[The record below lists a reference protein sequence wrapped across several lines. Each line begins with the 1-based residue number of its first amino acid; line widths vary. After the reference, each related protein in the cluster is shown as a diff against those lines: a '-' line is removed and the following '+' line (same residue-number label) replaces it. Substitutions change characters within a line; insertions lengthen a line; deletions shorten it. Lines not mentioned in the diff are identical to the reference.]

1 MQVPTPE
8 KAGPAPSGGLERHD
22 AWHVEEVTSEAL
34 RMEAMPKVL
43 PFQKQHDIFVAAPP
57 LELPRFLPFQSK
69 RQEGE
74 WSGARV
80 RPAVW
85 AAGVVTAVPGNL
97 PGIFGDL
104 PLPSRSRQEPTLSL
118 ALLRQLIDSV
128 AGSGQD
134 GDFFQL
140 SWDPVYRAGSCRHRL
155 HPLHLHHLDSRC
167 RW

>member
-1 MQVPTPE
+1 
-8 KAGPAPSGGLERHD
+8 
-22 AWHVEEVTSEAL
+22 
-34 RMEAMPKVL
+34 MEAMPKVL
-43 PFQKQHDIFVAAPP
+43 PFQKQHDIFVAVPP

-74 WSGARV
+74 WSGARA

-97 PGIFGDL
+97 PGILGDL

-140 SWDPVYRAGSCRHRL
+140 SWDPVYRKEAAGTACTPCTSTTWTRGAGGSGGASRHGKSSASSHAPYNRGPEEES
-155 HPLHLHHLDSRC
+155 HSFRAK
-167 RW
+167 